1 MRSFNDKLAGRIA
14 LAPKIFFFFDY
25 DGTLTPIVSRPERA
39 VLKLAMKSTLRQLSR
54 LPRVQIAVISGRSLL
69 DLQRVAGSIP
79 GITYVGNHG
88 LEMKG
93 EGFTWS
99 HPSVKHASKV
109 MARIWDGLRR
119 NMRPVQGM
127 LLENKTLGIS
137 LHYRLV
143 PEGKV
148 AALFQDFQKSLVPWL
163 RLGRIKIHEG
173 KKVWEI
179 RPREHLW
186 DKGKAVRWLLKKY
199 RSEGCFLPVFLG
211 DDRTDE
217 DAFKALQ
224 RGGITV
230 KVSENPRALSAA
242 KYYIHSPGEVLD
254 FLEQVIKLRRAHLRR
269 VHP

>member
-1 MRSFNDKLAGRIA
+1 MRSFNDKLAERIA
-14 LAPKIFFFFDY
+14 LTPKVFFFFDY

-39 VLKLAMKSTLRQLSR
+39 MLKPAMKSILLQLSR
-54 LPRVQIAVISGRSLL
+54 FQRVRVAVISGRSLL
-69 DLQRVAGSIP
+69 DLQRMAGSIP

-93 EGFTWS
+93 EGFIWS
-99 HPSVKHASKV
+99 HPSVKQAS
-109 MARIWDGLRR
+109 RIMTDLWAELRQNLR
-119 NMRPVQGM
+119 SVQGM

-143 PEGKV
+143 PEKKI
-148 AALFQDFQKSLVPWL
+148 ADLYRNFQKIVAPWV
-163 RLGRIKIHEG
+163 RLGTIKVHEG

-179 RPREHLW
+179 RLRQHLW

-199 RSEGCFLPVFLG
+199 RSEGRFLPVFLG

-224 RGGITV
+224 HGGITV
-230 KVSENPRALSAA
+230 KVSENPRAISAA
-242 KYYIHSPGEVLD
+242 KYYIHSPAEVLD